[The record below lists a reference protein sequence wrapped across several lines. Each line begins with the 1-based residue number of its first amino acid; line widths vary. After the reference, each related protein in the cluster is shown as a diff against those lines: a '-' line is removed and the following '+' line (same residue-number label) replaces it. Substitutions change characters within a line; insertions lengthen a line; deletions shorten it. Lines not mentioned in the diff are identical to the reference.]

1 MTVNLSWPG
10 NCPLW
15 RSPTPRAENSHT
27 RWSPLLLALR
37 IQLKGVRSKTHPLP
51 ADTWQCCRSRLEAKM
66 TFSSD
71 ADEVFQ
77 YLQALDQKS
86 DILSHLPIAAYVVR
100 ADGVVVWYNA
110 RAAELWG
117 RKPTLGDTDERFCG
131 AHTLYRADGS
141 HMAHCDTP
149 VALALSTGACVHEE
163 EVIIGRPDGSRVHVS
178 VHIDPIRNPKD
189 GRIIGVVNY
198 FNDLTERKRQA
209 AEREYLL
216 REAEARSAELQ
227 EAREE
232 LESKIEGRTSALR
245 RLSSQLIH
253 VQDEEHRRLAR
264 ELHDSVGQYLIAL
277 GMNLRQLEKADS
289 PKPSEIL
296 TECHQLLDQCMN
308 EIRTLSHL
316 LHPPLL
322 DEIGFA
328 SAATSYVEE
337 FARRSGIKSDISL
350 DLPHRLSED
359 REILLFRVLQESLT
373 NIHRHSGSSR
383 AAIRAGIHG
392 ETVSLEV
399 RDYGRGISQE
409 VLETFKTSGSGVG
422 VGLTGI
428 HERLREVGGKL
439 DISSSSD
446 GTILRVSLPVTNI
459 REAHRNFAAS
469 GR

>member
-1 MTVNLSWPG
+1 
-10 NCPLW
+10 
-15 RSPTPRAENSHT
+15 
-27 RWSPLLLALR
+27 
-37 IQLKGVRSKTHPLP
+37 
-51 ADTWQCCRSRLEAKM
+51 LEAKM

-77 YLQALDQKS
+77 HLQALDRKS
-86 DILSHLPIAAYVVR
+86 DILSHLPMAAYVVR
-100 ADGVVVWYNA
+100 ADGVIVWYNE

-117 RKPTLGDTDERFCG
+117 RKPALGDTDERFCG

-141 HMAHCDTP
+141 PMAHCDTP
-149 VALALSTGACVHEE
+149 VALALSSGASVHEK

-189 GRIIGVVNY
+189 GQIIGVVNY

-232 LESKIEGRTSALR
+232 LESKIEGRTAALR

-277 GMNLRQLEKADS
+277 GMNLSQLEKGNGPKS
-289 PKPSEIL
+289 PEIL
-296 TECHQLLDQCMN
+296 TECRRLLDQCMN

-337 FARRSGIKSDISL
+337 FARRSGIKSNISL
-350 DLPHRLSED
+350 NLPHRLSED

-383 AAIRAGIHG
+383 AEIQAGIHG

-399 RDYGRGISQE
+399 RDHGRGISQE

-446 GTILRVSLPVTNI
+446 GTILRVSLPVANI
-459 REAHRNFAAS
+459 REAHRNYAAS